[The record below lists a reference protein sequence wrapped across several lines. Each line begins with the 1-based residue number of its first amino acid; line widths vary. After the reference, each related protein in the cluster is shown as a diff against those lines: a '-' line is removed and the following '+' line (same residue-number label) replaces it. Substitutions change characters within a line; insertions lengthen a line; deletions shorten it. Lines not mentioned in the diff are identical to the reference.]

1 MGTAEGAK
9 KGWTAERRARQ
20 SQQQK
25 EVWDEKK
32 RVAHAA
38 RMHDAT
44 MAMASEARSER
55 VRKGH
60 TPVSDALRSA
70 SMRKMRATS
79 EAKARWAAT
88 EILPETK
95 VRRSRA
101 ARFVNSQR
109 DRSKKWGTSLVSNVG
124 GRAQWRLILNTYKM
138 ALGCYD
144 CGYRAH
150 PLALECDHVP
160 GRGKKLFTIGAAGHR
175 SLTEIIAELEK
186 CDVVCAN
193 CHRIRTADRKRSI
206 VAPAIIC
213 NKSVPI
219 TFQVIINI
227 IHLPSFFSLK
237 SIAVPETAF
246 KPSLIATPTSL
257 PMPAYLPIVSMF
269 SFT

>member
-32 RVAHAA
+32 RAAHSELV
-38 RMHDAT
+38 REKT
-44 MAMASEARSER
+44 MNQLTPEQRSER

-60 TPVSDALRSA
+60 TPESDARRSA
-70 SMRKMRATS
+70 SMCKMRATS

-144 CGYRAH
+144 CGYRVH

-206 VAPAIIC
+206 VAPA
-213 NKSVPI
+213 
-219 TFQVIINI
+219 
-227 IHLPSFFSLK
+227 
-237 SIAVPETAF
+237 
-246 KPSLIATPTSL
+246 
-257 PMPAYLPIVSMF
+257 
-269 SFT
+269 